1 MRGRSLVVLLVVV
14 ALAVA
19 GGWVWWTIRDAR
31 ENQKKAEMEL
41 GLVSGRVLSATFV
54 AARRLNVGTLS
65 GDIVVRSD
73 DGGWWTNSQFTR
85 APATID
91 YFIDLKNV
99 GSDAFRWNEAERVM
113 SVDLP
118 DVTMGRP
125 NINLEKAQIKQ
136 NGPWISRDSGQRLQK
151 QAVVR
156 LNAQANEAGA
166 RAVNLQKARD
176 NARRTVEDFVR
187 LPLKAA
193 GLGSIRIVVRFPDE
207 AKPRNIAPE
216 DWDVSKPIGEVLAEA
231 ADNLTAAR

>member
-19 GGWVWWTIRDAR
+19 GGWTWWTISDAR

-54 AARRLNVGTLS
+54 AARRLHVGTVS

-73 DGGWWTNSQFTR
+73 DGKWLKNSQFTR

-91 YFIDLKNV
+91 YFVDLKNV
-99 GSDAFRWNEAERVM
+99 GPDAFRWNEADRVM

-118 DVTMGRP
+118 DITIGKP
-125 NINLEKAQIKQ
+125 NIDLAKAKIKQ
-136 NGPWISRDSGQRLQK
+136 NGIWISRESGQRLQQ

-156 LNAQANEAGA
+156 LNTQANEAA
-166 RAVNLQKARD
+166 SRAANVQKARD
-176 NARRTVEDFVR
+176 NARRAVEDFVR

-207 AKPRNIAPE
+207 AKPRNISSQ